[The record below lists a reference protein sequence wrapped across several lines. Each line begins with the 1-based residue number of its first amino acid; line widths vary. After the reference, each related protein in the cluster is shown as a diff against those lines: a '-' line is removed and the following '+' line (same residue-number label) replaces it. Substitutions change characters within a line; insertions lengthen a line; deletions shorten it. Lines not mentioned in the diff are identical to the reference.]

1 MSLRAKLES
10 LLALAAT
17 PLLLASA
24 AIAQNPQPIAPLAP
38 LGTGTPLPE
47 PLTWTL
53 VGMATV
59 GVGFAARRR
68 KNAESSEADPQSG
81 S

>member
-1 MSLRAKLES
+1 M
-10 LLALAAT
+10 
-17 PLLLASA
+17 
-24 AIAQNPQPIAPLAP
+24 AQSPQPVAPLAP
-38 LGTGTPLPE
+38 FGAGTPLPE

-59 GVGFAARRR
+59 GVGFATKRR
-68 KNAESSEADPQSG
+68 KRAESNDTDPQSG

>member
-10 LLALAAT
+10 LVSLAAA
-17 PLLLASA
+17 PLLLAGA
-24 AIAQNPQPIAPLAP
+24 AMAQSPQPVAPLAP
-38 LGTGTPLPE
+38 FGAGTPLPE

-59 GVGFAARRR
+59 GVGFATKRR
-68 KNAESSEADPQSG
+68 KRAESNDTDSQSG